1 MALYIAQAVA
11 ERVGIDLGLQVVT
24 GVVTCA
30 RNISSLMGFIKTDDD
45 KSELITLLKNTDI
58 ELTVVILEC
67 IVEELDVDKRTPN
80 SVINCLKSLHE
91 ILSRI
96 EGELETIKTRVE
108 YNRSLWYLKSFRS
121 YGFANNIT
129 QIESLLTILKNRK
142 ELLFETIEI
151 MHALKKGH
159 INKSILE
166 GTWIIPSGVD
176 HKENVLKQLQESKL
190 MTYKTNNKVDCR
202 NTSET
207 PCILEAPRKL
217 EIKDN
222 FKTPHA
228 LEISDPSVLDTE
240 FVDNRSRNLKKE
252 GMLAQTAFV

>member
-1 MALYIAQAVA
+1 MALYIAQAVV

-45 KSELITLLKNTDI
+45 KSELITLLRNTDI
-58 ELTVVILEC
+58 EVTVVILEC
-67 IVEELDVDKRTPN
+67 IVSELDVDKRTPN
-80 SVINCLKSLHE
+80 SVVNCLKSLHE
-91 ILSRI
+91 ILSQI
-96 EGELETIKTRVE
+96 EGELTTIKTRVE
-108 YNRSLWYLKSFRS
+108 YNRALWYLKSFRS
-121 YGFANNIT
+121 YGFTTNIT

-176 HKENVLKQLQESKL
+176 HKEDILKQLQESRL
-190 MTYKTNNKVDCR
+190 MAQTYNKKIEHP
-202 NTSET
+202 N
-207 PCILEAPRKL
+207 KL
-217 EIKDN
+217 EYPKL
-222 FKTPHA
+222 KTSNELDTTNK

-240 FVDNRSRNLKKE
+240 FVSTRTRNLKKE
-252 GMLAQTAFV
+252 SNLAQTAFV